1 MRTQGIYIN
10 VSRRNDDLPEM
21 IEEYSEKFNL
31 SKADTVAEILRAYP
45 KLIAYKQK
53 VMEEESKSL
62 ILEGVKLMRC
72 ASSSS
77 SASFLRIKSLIFE
90 LQKTF
95 FSIYEH
101 FFFRF

>member
-1 MRTQGIYIN
+1 MRTQGIYLN

-53 VMEEESKSL
+53 VMEEES
-62 ILEGVKLMRC
+62 R
-72 ASSSS
+72 
-77 SASFLRIKSLIFE
+77 SFGRV
-90 LQKTF
+90 
-95 FSIYEH
+95 FSNSI
-101 FFFRF
+101 